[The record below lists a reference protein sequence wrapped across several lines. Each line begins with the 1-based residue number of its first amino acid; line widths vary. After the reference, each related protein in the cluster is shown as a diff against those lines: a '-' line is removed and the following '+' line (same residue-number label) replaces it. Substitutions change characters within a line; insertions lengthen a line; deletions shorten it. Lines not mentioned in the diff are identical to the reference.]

1 MYSKNGTQT
10 EEITALKTVKAEMES
25 KISYNDEKIAGLNRE
40 IAIKAKQVADLEAK
54 FTSAQ
59 DELDM
64 TKYKL

>member
-1 MYSKNGTQT
+1 
-10 EEITALKTVKAEMES
+10 MES

-40 IAIKAKQVADLEAK
+40 IAIKAKQVADLEGK